1 MLLNRLKEN
10 KYVNL
15 INQIINSKSFMAFI
29 VLLALLSNLL
39 GIELYVYTI
48 YALIVVIT
56 ALFGRDFLHTLPIAV
71 VSYMTFSKS
80 NNPRGPDGSSIF
92 FERNVIVYFV
102 IICII
107 IGSFALA
114 RIIYDFKVHKERRKF
129 PKLALGFI
137 ILGYSFVHGG
147 SYSVDYEFKT
157 SLFGFVEILAISFTY
172 FIFYYTVDFKKV
184 NKDYWAEL
192 FTLVAIMMIFEIG
205 YILIENEAYDLS
217 KVFNREVIW
226 TGWGFYNNIGGIAIM
241 CLPAPFYL
249 AIKKNN
255 GWVYCLI
262 GHFLMLAIG
271 VVMSR
276 NAMMFGFIFYVILLF
291 LVGIFS
297 KGRNRIN
304 NLIVYIVNLTMVA
317 IVFSFRFDLFENIF
331 SSVLDSGT
339 NDSGRIKIYIAA
351 FEQFKT
357 NPLFGVGFYECEAYQ
372 WGVYNEGS
380 FLPARYHST
389 IMQLL
394 ASTGLVGFI
403 AYLYH
408 RFETLKVLVK
418 NFNISKLF
426 IFLSILVFLISSL
439 FDSFFFNFGPGLIYS
454 GLLLFLEKQDDLLE
468 SA

>member
-1 MLLNRLKEN
+1 MLLNCLKEN
-10 KYVNL
+10 KFINL
-15 INQIINSKSFMAFI
+15 INKIINSKYFMVFI

-39 GIELYVYTI
+39 GIELLVYTI
-48 YALIVVIT
+48 YALIVVVV
-56 ALFGRDFLHTLPIAV
+56 ALFGIDFLPTLPMAI
-71 VSYMTFSKS
+71 VSYMTFSKN
-80 NNPRGPDGSSIF
+80 NNPRGPNESSIF
-92 FERNVIVYFV
+92 FQKDVIIYFI
-102 IICII
+102 IICIVI
-107 IGSFALA
+107 SVFALA
-114 RIIYDFKVHKERRKF
+114 RIIYDFKVHKERRKI

-137 ILGYSFVHGG
+137 ILGYSFIHGG
-147 SYSVDYEFKT
+147 SYSEGYEFKT
-157 SLFGFVEILAISFTY
+157 SLFGLVEIIAISFTY

-184 NKDYWAEL
+184 SKDYWAEL
-192 FTLVAIMMIFEIG
+192 FTLVAIMMIFEIS
-205 YILIENEAYDLS
+205 YILIQNEAYDFS
-217 KVFNREVIW
+217 KELNREVIY
-226 TGWGFYNNIGGIAIM
+226 TGWGFYNNIGGVAIM

-249 AIKKNN
+249 AIRKKH
-255 GWVYCLI
+255 GWIYCLI
-262 GHFLMLAIG
+262 GHFLMLTIG

-291 LVGIFS
+291 LVGILS
-297 KGRNRIN
+297 NGRNRIN
-304 NLIVYIVNLTMVA
+304 NLIVYIVNLSMVA

-339 NDSGRIKIYIAA
+339 NDSGRINLYIAS

-372 WGVYNEGS
+372 WGIYNEDS

-389 IMQLL
+389 VIQLL
-394 ASTGLVGFI
+394 ASTGLFGFI

-408 RFETLKVLVK
+408 RFETLKVLLK

-454 GLLLFLEKQDDLLE
+454 GLLLFLERQDDLIE